1 MPDINNID
9 IERLVSPISEDNHG
23 GEVMRDDVT
32 PHSTYYRLKDLRT
45 KARNQERRML
55 TDTEELAF
63 DVSDWQV
70 LYDEIPEILE
80 TRSKDLELM
89 AWYIEAATRIHGFS
103 GLTQG
108 FDMTTAL
115 IENCW
120 DSLYPLPDE
129 DGVST
134 RLAPIIGLNGFE
146 SEGSL
151 IMPILGVAFTEPDG
165 TNSVYATWQYEQ
177 AAEVDMI
184 TDPAK
189 KEEKIASGAL
199 ALPTIQQAIAGS
211 KPEFID
217 STYIDLLKAIDA
229 YKKLQS
235 AIDAVSPDDPQP
247 TTYITATLQRCE
259 DVFRYLAQH
268 VIDRVTQTDE
278 VSEEGADGV
287 SSDTSDIEKTSSKA
301 SGSVDDRQQALKQ
314 LRLTAQYF
322 RKSEPHS
329 PVSYLIEQAI
339 AWSQKSLPDLLQE
352 LITDDSARQDYCRL
366 TGIAAQQQSE
376 SND

>member
-1 MPDINNID
+1 MPGINDID
-9 IERLVSPISEDNHG
+9 IERLISPISEDNHG

-63 DVSDWQV
+63 DTTDWKV
-70 LYDEIPEILE
+70 LYEEVPEILE
-80 TRSKDLELM
+80 TRSKDLELL
-89 AWYIEAATRIHGFS
+89 AWYIEAATRINGFA

-108 FDMTTAL
+108 FDMATAL
-115 IENCW
+115 IEGCW
-120 DSLYPLPDE
+120 DALYPLPDE

-151 IMPILGVAFTEPDG
+151 IMPILGVPFTQPDG
-165 TNSVYATWQYEQ
+165 TNTVYATWQYEQ

-199 ALPTIQQAIAGS
+199 ALSTIQQAIAES
-211 KPEFID
+211 QPEFIEGAY
-217 STYIDLLKAIDA
+217 SDLLSAIEAYKRLQTAIDNA
-229 YKKLQS
+229 
-235 AIDAVSPDDPQP
+235 SPDDPQP

-278 VSEEGADGV
+278 ELEDDADEA
-287 SSDTSDIEKTSSKA
+287 SSDAGKTSSEA
-301 SGSVDDRQQALKQ
+301 SSSVDDRQQALKQ

-376 SND
+376 SNE